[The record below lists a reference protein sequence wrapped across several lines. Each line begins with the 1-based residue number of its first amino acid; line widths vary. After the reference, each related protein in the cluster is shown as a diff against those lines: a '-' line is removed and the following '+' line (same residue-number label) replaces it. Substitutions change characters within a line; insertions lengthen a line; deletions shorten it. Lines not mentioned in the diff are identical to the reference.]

1 MENQVTLK
9 LNYPL
14 DEYVSQNELQI
25 TFGDGATLRDLFSKI
40 GIPSDSVG
48 FAVTA
53 LNDTMVHLD
62 YVLQNGDFIRV
73 YPLVNGG

>member
-14 DEYVSQNELQI
+14 NEYVAQNELKLQFSEG
-25 TFGDGATLRDLFSKI
+25 TTLGDLFLKE

-48 FAVTA
+48 FAV

-62 YVLQNGDFIRV
+62 YRLQNGDFIRV
-73 YPLVNGG
+73 FPLVNGG

>member
-1 MENQVTLK
+1 MENQVTIK

-14 DEYVSQNELQI
+14 DEYVAKKELQLL
-25 TFGDGATLRDLFSKI
+25 FSDGTTLRDLFSSI

-48 FAVTA
+48 FAV
-53 LNDTMVHLD
+53 LNDNMVNLD
-62 YVLQNGDFIRV
+62 YVIHNGDFIRV